1 MFKVTLKNTRM
12 TLMGFLSLLKAYQV
26 LSSVQFVRNAVV
38 INETHALIIL
48 PLVAKLV

>member
-1 MFKVTLKNTRM
+1 M

-38 INETHALIIL
+38 INKTHRLIIL